1 MNKSFYVSSTNGSD
15 RNSGTEQNT
24 SFASLQKAAD
34 AAEAG
39 DTVYIMP
46 GNYSN
51 SDPGQNV
58 LTIKKSGTD
67 GAPITFKAFDPN
79 NKPII
84 KVRNY
89 VGIEVVGSYINLDGL
104 IVEGNAK
111 EFSGMSVEQ
120 VDALQKT
127 QGRFSPITSGT
138 GITIGGFYRNA
149 SPHHVTVTNSI
160 IKDNT
165 GGGISAVRADYITIE
180 NNEVAGNSFYS
191 PYNTSGISLYQN
203 NNSDGNNGLK
213 IIIRG
218 NVVHNNQNL
227 IKDFNH
233 YKEENLYSPDPA
245 LRPKITDGNG
255 IIIDDA
261 ARTQVIQSVDGGQS
275 AQSLSA
281 YQGKTL
287 IENNKVYDNGARGIL
302 AFNSANV
309 EIKNNTLANN
319 LLTPDL
325 QGGKDDGNL
334 TVNST
339 DVAKTKGAGQNVVM
353 SNNNIVSRS
362 AILDLLNTA
371 PVAKSVVPTPIAA
384 SIQAAPVVA
393 PSIPVAKSVIPI
405 PVAASIQAA
414 PAVAPSIAAKP
425 SPSPSYTEVG
435 WNGNDILTGSD
446 STGYNDLFGFG
457 GDDTLNSGTA
467 SKYNYLVGGTGN
479 DKINLGSTGAVM
491 DIIVYESGDGKDT
504 VAGFVRGRDEMN
516 DQVHFK
522 GIQNIDVVSKNG
534 NTEFHVGDGITGN
547 AGFGSGDLLVDIQG
561 TAGFKASDVGISL
574 FGSNFAF

>member
-1 MNKSFYVSSTNGSD
+1 MNKSFYVSSTNGND
-15 RNSGTEQNT
+15 RSSGTDQN
-24 SFASLQKAAD
+24 SPFASLQKAAD
-34 AAEAG
+34 MAGAG
-39 DTVYIMP
+39 DTVYVMA

-58 LTIKKSGTD
+58 LTIEKSGTA

-79 NKPII
+79 NKPVI

-111 EFSGMSVEQ
+111 EFSNMTVEQ
-120 VDALQKT
+120 VDALQKS
-127 QGRFSPITSGT
+127 QGRFTSPITSGT
-138 GITIGGFYRNA
+138 GIAIGGFYRNS
-149 SPHHVTVTNSI
+149 SPHHVSVTNSI
-160 IKDNT
+160 VKDNP
-165 GGGISAVRADYITIE
+165 GGGISTIRADYITIE
-180 NNEVAGNSFYS
+180 NNEVSGNSFYS
-191 PYNTSGISLYQN
+191 TFNTSGISLYQN
-203 NNSDGNNGLK
+203 NNSDGSNGLK
-213 IIIRG
+213 NIIRG
-218 NVVHNNQNL
+218 NVVHSNKNL

-233 YKEENLYSPDPA
+233 FSEANLYSPDLS

-275 AQSLSA
+275 AQNLPA

-287 IENNKVYDNGARGIL
+287 IENNMVYDNGARGIE

-319 LLTPDL
+319 LLTP
-325 QGGKDDGNL
+325 GIWGENV

-339 DVAKTKGAGQNVVM
+339 DVAKAKGADQGVTT

-362 AILDLLNTA
+362 AILDMIN
-371 PVAKSVVPTPIAA
+371 
-384 SIQAAPVVA
+384 
-393 PSIPVAKSVIPI
+393 
-405 PVAASIQAA
+405 AA
-414 PAVAPSIAAKP
+414 PAAAKSAALPTPVAPLAATVAAPIPEVPVIANAVLP
-425 SPSPSYTEVG
+425 SLAATPDTAPSANYTKVG
-435 WNGNDILTGSD
+435 ESGNDILTGSN
-446 STGYNDLFGFG
+446 STGFNDLFGQG
-457 GDDTLNSGTA
+457 GDDTLNTGTA

-479 DKINLGSTGAVM
+479 DKINLSSTGSVM
-491 DIIVYESGDGKDT
+491 DIISYESGAGKDT
-504 VAGFVRGRDEMN
+504 VAGFVRGQNEMN

-522 GIQNIDVVSKNG
+522 GIQNVDVVSNGG

-547 AGFGSGDLLVDIQG
+547 AGFGSGELLVEVQG
-561 TAGFKASDVGISL
+561 TTGFNASDIGTSL

>member
-15 RNSGTEQNT
+15 RSSGTDQN
-24 SFASLQKAAD
+24 SPFASLQKAAD
-34 AAEAG
+34 MAGAG
-39 DTVYIMP
+39 DTVYVMA

-58 LTIKKSGTD
+58 LTIEKSGTA

-79 NKPII
+79 NKPVI

-111 EFSGMSVEQ
+111 EFSNMTVDQ
-120 VDALQKT
+120 VDALQKS
-127 QGRFSPITSGT
+127 QGRFTSPITSGT
-138 GITIGGFYRNA
+138 GIAIGGFYRNT
-149 SPHHVTVTNSI
+149 SPHHVSVTNSI
-160 IKDNT
+160 VKDNP
-165 GGGISAVRADYITIE
+165 GGGISTIRADYITIE
-180 NNEVAGNSFYS
+180 NNEVSGNSFYS
-191 PYNTSGISLYQN
+191 TFNTSGISLYQN
-203 NNSDGNNGLK
+203 NNSDGSNGLK
-213 IIIRG
+213 NIIRG
-218 NVVHNNQNL
+218 NVVHSNKNL

-233 YKEENLYSPDPA
+233 FSEANLYSPDLS

-275 AQSLSA
+275 SQNLPA

-287 IENNKVYDNGARGIL
+287 IENNMVYDNGARGIE

-319 LLTPDL
+319 LLTP
-325 QGGKDDGNL
+325 GIWGENV

-339 DVAKTKGAGQNVVM
+339 DVAKAKGANQGVTT

-362 AILDLLNTA
+362 AILDMIN
-371 PVAKSVVPTPIAA
+371 
-384 SIQAAPVVA
+384 
-393 PSIPVAKSVIPI
+393 
-405 PVAASIQAA
+405 AA
-414 PAVAPSIAAKP
+414 PAAAKSAALPTPVAPLAATVAAPIPEVPVIANAVLP
-425 SPSPSYTEVG
+425 SLAVTPDTAPSANYTKVG
-435 WNGNDILTGSD
+435 ESGNDILTGSN
-446 STGYNDLFGFG
+446 STGFNDLFGQG
-457 GDDTLNSGTA
+457 GDDTLNTGTA

-479 DKINLGSTGAVM
+479 DKINLSSTGSVM
-491 DIIVYESGDGKDT
+491 DIISYESGAGKDT
-504 VAGFVRGRDEMN
+504 VAGFVRGQNEMN

-522 GIQNIDVVSKNG
+522 GIQNVDVVSNGG

-547 AGFGSGDLLVDIQG
+547 AGFGSGELLVEVQG
-561 TAGFKASDVGISL
+561 TTGFNASDIGISL

>member
-1 MNKSFYVSSTNGSD
+1 MNKSFYVSSTNGND
-15 RNSGTEQNT
+15 RSSGTDQNT
-24 SFASLQKAAD
+24 PFASLQKAAD
-34 AAEAG
+34 VAEAG
-39 DTVYIMP
+39 DTVYVMP
-46 GNYSN
+46 SNYSN

-58 LTIKKSGTD
+58 LTIEKSGTA

-79 NKPII
+79 NKPVI

-111 EFSGMSVEQ
+111 EFSNMTVEQ
-120 VDALQKT
+120 VDALQKS
-127 QGRFSPITSGT
+127 QGRFTSPITSGT
-138 GITIGGFYRNA
+138 GIAIGGFYRNS
-149 SPHHVTVTNSI
+149 SPHHINITNSI
-160 IKDNT
+160 VKDNP
-165 GGGISAVRADYITIE
+165 GGGISAVRSDYITIE

-191 PYNTSGISLYQN
+191 TYNTSGISLYQN

-213 IIIRG
+213 IIIRN

-233 YKEENLYSPDPA
+233 FKEEDLYHPDPA
-245 LRPKITDGNG
+245 KRPKITDGNG

-261 ARTQVIQSVDGGQS
+261 TRTQVIQSVDGGQAPQNLPS
-275 AQSLSA
+275 

-287 IENNKVYDNGARGIL
+287 IENNKVYDNGARGIE

-319 LLTPDL
+319 LLTP
-325 QGGKDDGNL
+325 GIWGENV

-339 DVAKTKGAGQNVVM
+339 DVARAKGADQGVTT

-362 AILDLLNTA
+362 AILDLVNAAPIAKTVLPP
-371 PVAKSVVPTPIAA
+371 PVAPLATAV
-384 SIQAAPVVA
+384 AAPTQTV
-393 PSIPVAKSVIPI
+393 PVATNSVSP
-405 PVAASIQAA
+405 SLA
-414 PAVAPSIAAKP
+414 PDPS
-425 SPSPSYTEVG
+425 SSPSYTKIGE
-435 WNGNDILTGSD
+435 NGNDTLTGSN
-446 STGYNDLFGFG
+446 STGFNDLFGLG

-467 SKYNYLVGGTGN
+467 SKYNYLAGGNGN
-479 DKINLGSTGAVM
+479 DQINLGSTGAVM
-491 DIIVYESGDGKDT
+491 DIISYESGAGKDT

-522 GIQNIDVVSKNG
+522 GIQNVDVVSKGG

-547 AGFGSGDLLVDIQG
+547 AGFGTGELLVEIQG
-561 TAGFKASDVGISL
+561 TAGFKANDVGISL

>member
-1 MNKSFYVSSTNGSD
+1 MNKSFYVSSTNGND
-15 RNSGTEQNT
+15 RSSGTDQN
-24 SFASLQKAAD
+24 SPFASLQKAAD
-34 AAEAG
+34 MAGAG
-39 DTVYIMP
+39 DTVYVMA

-58 LTIKKSGTD
+58 LTIEKSGTA

-79 NKPII
+79 NKPVI

-111 EFSGMSVEQ
+111 EFSNMTVEQ
-120 VDALQKT
+120 VDALQKS
-127 QGRFSPITSGT
+127 QGRFTSPITSGT
-138 GITIGGFYRNA
+138 GIAIGGFYRNS
-149 SPHHVTVTNSI
+149 SPHHVSVTNSI
-160 IKDNT
+160 VKDNP
-165 GGGISAVRADYITIE
+165 GGGISTIRADYITIE
-180 NNEVAGNSFYS
+180 NNEVSGNSFYS
-191 PYNTSGISLYQN
+191 TFNTSGISLYQN
-203 NNSDGNNGLK
+203 NNSDGSNGLK
-213 IIIRG
+213 NIIRG
-218 NVVHNNQNL
+218 NVVHSNKNL

-233 YKEENLYSPDPA
+233 FSEANLYSPDLS

-275 AQSLSA
+275 AQNLPA

-287 IENNKVYDNGARGIL
+287 IENNMVYDNGARGIE

-319 LLTPDL
+319 LLTP
-325 QGGKDDGNL
+325 GIWGENV

-339 DVAKTKGAGQNVVM
+339 DVAKAKGADQGVTT

-362 AILDLLNTA
+362 AILDMIN
-371 PVAKSVVPTPIAA
+371 
-384 SIQAAPVVA
+384 
-393 PSIPVAKSVIPI
+393 
-405 PVAASIQAA
+405 AA
-414 PAVAPSIAAKP
+414 PAAAKSAALPTPVAPLAATVAAPIPEVPVIANAVLP
-425 SPSPSYTEVG
+425 SLAATPDTAPSANYTKVG
-435 WNGNDILTGSD
+435 ESGNDILTGSN
-446 STGYNDLFGFG
+446 STGFNDLFGQG
-457 GDDTLNSGTA
+457 GDDTLNTGTA

-479 DKINLGSTGAVM
+479 DKINLSSTGSVM
-491 DIIVYESGDGKDT
+491 DIISYESGAGKDT
-504 VAGFVRGRDEMN
+504 VAGFVRGQNEMN

-522 GIQNIDVVSKNG
+522 GIQNVDVVSNGG

-547 AGFGSGDLLVDIQG
+547 AGFGSGELLVEVQG
-561 TAGFKASDVGISL
+561 TTGFNASDIGISL

>member
-1 MNKSFYVSSTNGSD
+1 MNKSFYVSSTNGND
-15 RNSGTEQNT
+15 RSSGTDQNT
-24 SFASLQKAAD
+24 PFASLQKAAD
-34 AAEAG
+34 VAGAG
-39 DTVYIMP
+39 DTVYVMP

-58 LTIKKSGTD
+58 LTIEKSGTA

-79 NKPII
+79 NKPVI

-104 IVEGNAK
+104 IVEGNSK
-111 EFSGMSVEQ
+111 EFSNMTVEQ
-120 VDALQKT
+120 VDALQKS
-127 QGRFSPITSGT
+127 QGRFTSPITSGT
-138 GITIGGFYRNA
+138 GIAIGGFYRNT
-149 SPHHVTVTNSI
+149 SPHHVSVTNSI
-160 IKDNT
+160 VKDNP
-165 GGGISAVRADYITIE
+165 GGGISAIRADYITIE
-180 NNEVAGNSFYS
+180 NNEVSGNSFYS
-191 PYNTSGISLYQN
+191 TYNTSGISLYQN

-213 IIIRG
+213 MIIRG
-218 NVVHNNQNL
+218 NVVYGNQNL

-233 YKEENLYSPDPA
+233 FSEANLYSPDLS

-275 AQSLSA
+275 AQNLPA

-287 IENNKVYDNGARGIL
+287 IENNMVYDNGARGIE

-319 LLTPDL
+319 LLTP
-325 QGGKDDGNL
+325 GIWGENV

-339 DVAKTKGAGQNVVM
+339 DVAKAKGADQGVIT

-362 AILDLLNTA
+362 AILDMINAAPSSARAVLPT
-371 PVAKSVVPTPIAA
+371 PVAPLAAAVAAPI
-384 SIQAAPVVA
+384 SQAPVVA
-393 PSIPVAKSVIPI
+393 TAVLPSLAT
-405 PVAASIQAA
+405 
-414 PAVAPSIAAKP
+414 APSA
-425 SPSPSYTEVG
+425 SYTKVG
-435 WNGNDILTGSD
+435 ESGSDVLTGSN
-446 STGYNDLFGFG
+446 STGFNDLFGLG
-457 GDDTLNSGTA
+457 GDDTLNAGTA
-467 SKYNYLVGGTGN
+467 SKYNYLVGGAGN
-479 DKINLGSTGAVM
+479 DKINLSSTGNVM
-491 DIIVYESGDGKDT
+491 DIISYESGAGKDT
-504 VAGFVRGRDEMN
+504 VTSFVRGRDEMN

-522 GIQNIDVVSKNG
+522 GIQNVDVVSKGG

-547 AGFGSGDLLVDIQG
+547 AGFGTGELLVEVQG
-561 TAGFKASDVGISL
+561 TTGFQASDIGISL

>member
-1 MNKSFYVSSTNGSD
+1 MEEIFFMSKSFYVSSTNGNDQSNGTD
-15 RNSGTEQNT
+15 QNSP
-24 SFASLQKAAD
+24 FASLQKAAD
-34 AAEAG
+34 MAEAG
-39 DTVYIMP
+39 DTVYVMA

-51 SDPGQNV
+51 PDPNQNV
-58 LTIKKSGTD
+58 LTINKSGTA
-67 GAPITFKAFDPN
+67 GAPITFKAFYSN
-79 NKPII
+79 NRPVI

-111 EFSGMSVEQ
+111 EFSNMSVEQ
-120 VDALQKT
+120 VDALQKS
-127 QGRFSPITSGT
+127 QGRFTSPITSGT
-138 GITIGGFYRNA
+138 GIAIGGFYRNA
-149 SPHHVTVTNSI
+149 SPHHVNITNSI
-160 IKDNT
+160 VKDNP
-165 GGGISAVRADYITIE
+165 GGGISAIRADYVTIE
-180 NNEVAGNSFYS
+180 NNEVSGNSFYS
-191 PYNTSGISLYQN
+191 TYNTSGISLYQN

-213 IIIRG
+213 IIVRN

-233 YKEENLYSPDPA
+233 FREENLYHTDPA

-287 IENNKVYDNGARGIL
+287 IENNKVYDNGARGIE

-319 LLTPDL
+319 LLTP
-325 QGGKDDGNL
+325 GIWGENV

-339 DVAKTKGAGQNVVM
+339 DVAKAKGANQGVTTA
-353 SNNNIVSRS
+353 NNNIVSRS
-362 AILDLLNTA
+362 AIIDLINAA
-371 PVAKSVVPTPIAA
+371 PLTAKSAIIPTPIAA
-384 SIQAAPVVA
+384 SAATAAAPIPETPFVA
-393 PSIPVAKSVIPI
+393 NAVLPSSSAG
-405 PVAASIQAA
+405 
-414 PAVAPSIAAKP
+414 
-425 SPSPSYTEVG
+425 YTKVG
-435 WNGNDILTGSD
+435 ESGNDILTGINSV
-446 STGYNDLFGFG
+446 GFNDLFGGG
-457 GDDTLNSGTA
+457 GDDTLNAGTA
-467 SKYNYLVGGTGN
+467 SKYNYLVGGNGN
-479 DKINLGSTGAVM
+479 DRINLNSTGAVM
-491 DIIVYESGDGKDT
+491 DIISYELGAGKDT
-504 VAGFVRGRDEMN
+504 VTNFVRGRDEMN

-522 GIQNIDVVSKNG
+522 GVQNVDVVSKG
-534 NTEFHVGDGITGN
+534 DNTEFHVGDSNT
-547 AGFGSGDLLVDIQG
+547 GFGTGELLVEVQG

>member
-1 MNKSFYVSSTNGSD
+1 MSKSFYVSSTNGND
-15 RNSGTEQNT
+15 RSSGTDQNT
-24 SFASLQKAAD
+24 PFASLQKAAD
-34 AAEAG
+34 VAGAG
-39 DTVYIMP
+39 DTVYVMP

-58 LTIKKSGTD
+58 LTIEKSGTA

-79 NKPII
+79 NKPVI

-104 IVEGNAK
+104 IVEGNSK
-111 EFSGMSVEQ
+111 EFSNMTVEQ
-120 VDALQKT
+120 VDALQKS
-127 QGRFSPITSGT
+127 QGRFTSPITSGT
-138 GITIGGFYRNA
+138 GIAIGGFYRNT
-149 SPHHVTVTNSI
+149 SPHHVSVTNSI
-160 IKDNT
+160 VKDNP
-165 GGGISAVRADYITIE
+165 GGGISAIRADYITIE
-180 NNEVAGNSFYS
+180 NNEVSGNSFYS
-191 PYNTSGISLYQN
+191 TYNTSGISLYQN

-213 IIIRG
+213 MIIRG
-218 NVVHNNQNL
+218 NVVYGNQNL

-233 YKEENLYSPDPA
+233 FSEANLYSPDLS

-275 AQSLSA
+275 AQNLPA

-287 IENNKVYDNGARGIL
+287 IENNMVYDNGARGIE

-319 LLTPDL
+319 LLTP
-325 QGGKDDGNL
+325 GIWGENV

-339 DVAKTKGAGQNVVM
+339 DVAKAKGADQGVIT

-362 AILDLLNTA
+362 AILDMINAAPSSARAVLPT
-371 PVAKSVVPTPIAA
+371 PVAPLAAAVAAPI
-384 SIQAAPVVA
+384 SQAPVVA
-393 PSIPVAKSVIPI
+393 TAVLPSLAT
-405 PVAASIQAA
+405 
-414 PAVAPSIAAKP
+414 APSA
-425 SPSPSYTEVG
+425 SYTKVG
-435 WNGNDILTGSD
+435 ESGSDVLTGSN
-446 STGYNDLFGFG
+446 STGFNDLFGLG
-457 GDDTLNSGTA
+457 GDDTLNAGTA
-467 SKYNYLVGGTGN
+467 SKYNYLVGGAGN
-479 DKINLGSTGAVM
+479 DKINLSSTGNVM
-491 DIIVYESGDGKDT
+491 DIISYESGAGKDT
-504 VAGFVRGRDEMN
+504 VTSFVRGRDEMN

-522 GIQNIDVVSKNG
+522 GIQNVDVVSKGG

-547 AGFGSGDLLVDIQG
+547 AGFGTGELLVEVQG
-561 TAGFKASDVGISL
+561 TTGFQASDIGISL